1 MDKAWNK
8 ACKRMRSQGERAVKV
23 NERRWDKK
31 LGTLAR
37 EWNALASGP
46 SGGGLGEGRARRVL

>member
-8 ACKRMRSQGERAVKV
+8 ACKMMGSQGERAVKT

-37 EWNALASGP
+37 KWNASASGP
-46 SGGGLGEGRARRVL
+46 SKGGRGAGRARRVL